1 MEGITDYVS
10 DAVKDLCACNVDI
23 VVTYTVTNSSLM
35 CYEDVDKTTVTFRA
49 RISDRDLLDYIETW
63 VKNTDE
69 ITVTGTTLK
78 LDSDCPVRINE
89 LDDKSCDVG
98 SGGTESQTSNNGAR
112 VAAPIVVILV
122 VIAAAVIALMVV
134 VFIYW
139 RRKHGKSY
147 NIFG

>member
-1 MEGITDYVS
+1 MEAIADYVS
-10 DAVKDLCACNVDI
+10 DAVKDLCGCDVDI
-23 VVTYTVTNSSLM
+23 VVTYTNTSLM
-35 CYEDVDKTTVTFRA
+35 CYEDVDKTTVTFRGW
-49 RISDRDLLDYIETW
+49 ISDRDLLDYIETW
-63 VKNTDE
+63 VENTDE
-69 ITVTGTTLK
+69 ITVAGTTLK
-78 LDSDCPVRINE
+78 LDSNCQVRINQ

-98 SGGTESQTSNNGAR
+98 SGGTGRQTNNNGAR

-122 VIAAAVIALMVV
+122 VIAAVVIALMVV